1 MNELIKQL
9 YQASNER
16 KQCRISLE
24 GEPFPRVIHPYGV
37 CTTSRNKIV
46 LACQQVAGFT
56 KAGRTAGFRNL
67 DFKRLKEVEL
77 LNEMFA
83 IDQSCA
89 PNDPHYKEWV
99 YHI

>member
-16 KQCRISLE
+16 KQCRITLE

-46 LACQQVAGFT
+46 LVCQQVAGFT
-56 KAGRTAGFRNL
+56 KSGRTAGFRNL
-67 DFKRLKEVEL
+67 DFKQLKEVEL
-77 LNEMFA
+77 
-83 IDQSCA
+83 
-89 PNDPHYKEWV
+89 
-99 YHI
+99 